1 MVKKILAT
9 PGVLLPLSLLT
20 FYTWR
25 MLLVGNNAMDVTM
38 HNAYTKGSQIN
49 LTCVNYWLPV
59 MVSWLCYTILAVIKP
74 PNKKWTWAQVTV
86 SILCLF
92 ILNNSF
98 NKIPRRYYDYEI
110 VSPFN
115 VLGVNTAALLFCVW
129 VFMLIQMMLWVYCL
143 RTIIKA
149 KKPN

>member
-1 MVKKILAT
+1 MVKKILAI
-9 PGVLLPLSLLT
+9 PGVLLPLSLVAV
-20 FYTWR
+20 YTWQ

-49 LTCVNYWLPV
+49 LTGVNYWIPV
-59 MVSWLCYTILAVIKP
+59 MASWLCYIILAVIKP
-74 PNKKWTWAQVTV
+74 PNKKWAWAQVTV

-92 ILNNSF
+92 ILNNPF

-115 VLGVNTAALLFCVW
+115 VLGVNTAALSFFAW

-143 RTIIKA
+143 RAIIKA